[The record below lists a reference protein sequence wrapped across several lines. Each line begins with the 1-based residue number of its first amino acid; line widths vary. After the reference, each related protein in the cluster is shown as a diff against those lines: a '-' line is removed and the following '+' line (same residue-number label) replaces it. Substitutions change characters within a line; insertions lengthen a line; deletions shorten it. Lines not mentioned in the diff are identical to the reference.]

1 MIFKKDNLKFG
12 ILLGVLGPLLAMTI
26 YYYWVFSG
34 TISFREYFYVLHTNK
49 QLLTAISS
57 ISLLANAILFTI
69 YINTH
74 RDKTAKGISPN
85 FGLFAYPV
93 LMAADI
99 LLYDTNVVP
108 VGKDQKQ
115 HAGTPSASDQI
126 RILDVLIW

>member
-12 ILLGVLGPLLAMTI
+12 ILFGIIGPLLAMII
-26 YYYWVFSG
+26 YYLWVFSR

-74 RDKTAKGISPN
+74 RDKTARGIFVSTLIY
-85 FGLFAYPV
+85 GIAV
-93 LMAADI
+93 LVYK
-99 LLYDTNVVP
+99 LV
-108 VGKDQKQ
+108 
-115 HAGTPSASDQI
+115 H
-126 RILDVLIW
+126 